1 MKKIMNKQIIF
12 ALLLTLGLTFTACK
26 ENFFDLER
34 PESVPYQSTN
44 DLDQF
49 VISTYS
55 AHFLTGWY
63 APTGI
68 IPYYSELAG
77 DLAFVN
83 MWSIEQEAIPW
94 YPRKM
99 STYDVSGDQCKMTYQ
114 ALYQAL
120 FNCNVPLSTIESR
133 EAAGEP
139 VFKGMTDAD
148 KAKLQRQKGE
158 LYFMRGYTYWM
169 ISRMFLPPYNTEN
182 NSMRLV
188 PLIKKVESTQEGL
201 RNPYMGTVAE
211 IYDQMVADLEKAK
224 SMLSETSSERG
235 RVNKYVASAFLIRV
249 YWLMG
254 KTDKA
259 LAECNTIINEAVN
272 SKNYYNLSEEPI
284 RAFNR
289 NQEATYT
296 VNPVA
301 KEVIWEQVQ
310 SATSNS
316 QPIPLCRMSKAGAY
330 NLNSKAGTY
339 SPSDLNWVGG
349 LRATNWSHGGWACG
363 YWSPRIIKQIGW
375 STTDNPKDLA
385 NYVPSAEALK
395 DKRFTQLHYFLKA
408 NNGDAAADQTQIEK
422 YYPNI
427 TWNVFW
433 NDKYWRAP
441 YARYSNIPLVRLPEI
456 YLTRATLSL
465 STNPT
470 QALADVNIVR
480 QRAGLEPLTAVT
492 ETAIENERIKELG
505 FETSDRLTY
514 LVAMKKTIDGQKP
527 TNETL
532 DKQSRTND
540 PMAGSVVP
548 AMAYPYSNLYVPV
561 PDVEY
566 LYSASQSSK

>member
-1 MKKIMNKQIIF
+1 MKKVIKKQIIVT
-12 ALLLTLGLTFTACK
+12 LSLVLGLTFSSCK
-26 ENFFDLER
+26 NNFFDLNR
-34 PESVPYQSTN
+34 PESLPYQTTN
-44 DLDQF
+44 DLDPF
-49 VISTYS
+49 VISAYS

-63 APTGI
+63 APTGL

-77 DLAFVN
+77 DLTFVN

-120 FNCNVPLSTIESR
+120 FNCNGPITTIETR
-133 EAAGEP
+133 EAAGQP
-139 VFKGMTDAD
+139 VFNGMSDLD

-169 ISRMFLPPYNTEN
+169 ISRIFLPPYNTEN
-182 NSMRLV
+182 NAKRLV
-188 PLIKKVESTQEGL
+188 PLITKLEPSQEAM
-201 RNPYMGTVAE
+201 RNPAMGSVSE
-211 IYDQMVADLEKAK
+211 IYDQMVTDFEKAK
-224 SMLSETSSERG
+224 TLLPETSVERG
-235 RVNKYVASAFLIRV
+235 RVNKYIASAFLMRA

-259 LAECNTIINEAVN
+259 LAECNTIINEAVI
-272 SKNYYNLSEEPI
+272 SKKYYDLSEEPI

-310 SATSNS
+310 SATSNA

-330 NLNSKAGTY
+330 NLNSKAGTFL
-339 SPSDLNWVGG
+339 PSDLNWLGG
-349 LRATNWSHGGWACG
+349 LRATNWSHGGWACA
-363 YWSPRIIKQIGW
+363 YWSPRIVKQIGW
-375 STTDNPKDLA
+375 ASTDNPKDLV

-408 NNGDAAADQTQIEK
+408 NNGDPNADQTVIEK

-441 YARYSNIPLVRLPEI
+441 YARYSNIPLIRLPEI

-465 STNPT
+465 ASNPT
-470 QALADVNIVR
+470 QALADVNLIR
-480 QRAGLEPLTAVT
+480 QRAGLTPLTQVT
-492 ETAIENERIKELG
+492 ESAIENERIKELG
-505 FETSDRLTY
+505 FEYSDRLTY

-527 TNETL
+527 TNENL
-532 DKQSRTND
+532 DKQSRSND
-540 PMAGSVVP
+540 PMSGPLVP
-548 AMAYPYSNLYVPV
+548 AMTYPYSNLYVPV

-566 LYSASQSSK
+566 LYSGSTVNP

>member
-1 MKKIMNKQIIF
+1 MKTVKMKQIF
-12 ALLLTLGLTFTACK
+12 VTLLCVFSLTFTACND
-26 ENFFDLER
+26 NFFALQR
-34 PESVPYQSTN
+34 PESIPYQTPN
-44 DLDQF
+44 DLDPM
-49 VISTYS
+49 VISTYA

-63 APTGI
+63 APAGL

-120 FNCNVPLSTIESR
+120 FNCNGPLTTIETR
-133 EAAGEP
+133 EAAGQP
-139 VFKGMTDAD
+139 VFAGMSDAD
-148 KAKLQRQKGE
+148 KATLQRQKGE

-169 ISRMFLPPYNTEN
+169 ISRIFLPPYNAEN
-182 NSMRLV
+182 NSKRLV
-188 PLIKKVESTQEGL
+188 PLITKLEPSQEAM
-201 RNPYMGTVAE
+201 RNPYMGTIAE
-211 IYDQMVADLEKAK
+211 IYGQMVADLEKAK
-224 SMLSETSSERG
+224 SLLSETSIARG
-235 RVNKYVASAFLIRV
+235 RVNKYIASAYLMRI

-254 KTDKA
+254 QNDKA
-259 LAECNTIINEAVN
+259 LAECNNIITNAVG
-272 SKNYYNLSEEPI
+272 KYYDLSEEPI

-289 NQEATYT
+289 NQEVNYT
-296 VNPVA
+296 TNPVA
-301 KEVIWEQVQ
+301 KEVIWEIVQ

-330 NLNSKAGTY
+330 NLNSKTGTY
-339 SPSDLNWVGG
+339 SPGDLNWLGG

-363 YWSPRIIKQIGW
+363 YWNPRIIKQIGW
-375 STTDNPKDLA
+375 ASTDNPKDLV
-385 NYVPSAEALK
+385 NYVPTAEALK
-395 DKRFTQLHYFLKA
+395 DKRFNQLHYFLKA
-408 NNGDAAADQTQIEK
+408 NNGDANADQTIIEK
-422 YYPNI
+422 QYPNI

-441 YARYSNIPLVRLPEI
+441 YARYSNVPLVRLPEI

-465 STNPT
+465 TSNPA
-470 QALADVNIVR
+470 QSLADVNLIR
-480 QRAGLEPLTAVT
+480 QRAGLDPLTSVT

-505 FETSDRLTY
+505 FEYSDRLTY

-527 TNETL
+527 TNENL

-540 PMAGSVVP
+540 PMAGPFIPS
-548 AMAYPYSNLYVPV
+548 MSYPYSTMFVPV

-566 LYSASQSSK
+566 LYSGSTIVP